1 MIALKRESIF
11 SPPCFRIIY
20 PLKEIHYLFSLLP
33 PLHRGKIRQRMQKL
47 FDSFENFLFEKKEKK
62 YNNDLGM
69 VSCKLLFICD
79 LLLSKKFHSLRRNT
93 LVYIGSRQAVERES
107 ILLYVHVY
115 GCPFQIGPGKWGRC
129 HYISTQPMIGFRTK
143 KRREDSAFHT
153 RTHTHAHTLTHTCE
167 CARRKYLRE
176 RERENGLMCARK
188 RFINSPVLID
198 CTNVEEE
205 TVKTPKERG
214 RLCVCACV
222 FEWEIAM
229 RRMTIFTILCF

>member
-1 MIALKRESIF
+1 MT
-11 SPPCFRIIY
+11 
-20 PLKEIHYLFSLLP
+20 
-33 PLHRGKIRQRMQKL
+33 
-47 FDSFENFLFEKKEKK
+47 N
-62 YNNDLGM
+62 
-69 VSCKLLFICD
+69 
-79 LLLSKKFHSLRRNT
+79 KFHSLRRNT
-93 LVYIGSRQAVERES
+93 LVYIGSRQALEGES

-129 HYISTQPMIGFRTK
+129 HYISTQPMIGFGHK
-143 KRREDSAFHT
+143 KEEKIRLSKHTHTHT
-153 RTHTHAHTLTHTCE
+153 RTHTWMQEESTE
-167 CARRKYLRE
+167 ERE

-214 RLCVCACV
+214 RLCVWVCV
-222 FEWEIAM
+222 CVCVRVWGRERAM